1 MKFIIVKVLLLCYTF
16 AMRIDENNS
25 TNEEKKVPIINVYSE
40 LADRDPL
47 DLKRDNDEKLLEDD
61 RIRKLKEAELSDKV
75 MFKGIIAKQKEIQAK
90 LISIE
95 EESNKILNKLLK

>member
-1 MKFIIVKVLLLCYTF
+1 
-16 AMRIDENNS
+16 MRIDENIITS
-25 TNEEKKVPIINVYSE
+25 EENKVPIINLYSE

-47 DLKRDNDEKLLEDD
+47 DLKRENDEKLLEGD
-61 RIRKLKEAELSDKV
+61 RIRKLKETELSDKEI
-75 MFKGIIAKQKEIQAK
+75 FKGIIEKQKEIQAK